1 MSETPQQ
8 YTERILSHSRGKD
21 ALQLLKATPKKLEAQ
36 LKRLDKKAWSRRPEP
51 NRWSVG
57 EILAH
62 LADAELVV
70 SWRLRL
76 VLGSPGVPI
85 QAFDQDVW
93 ASTFNY
99 GRQDPKRSLETFRV
113 LRENNLAMLKSVP
126 KQLWDNFG
134 MHSERGKE
142 TVAHMVKLY
151 AGHDQNHLQQI
162 EKIVKEKR
170 R

>member
-1 MSETPQQ
+1 MAETPQQ
-8 YTERILSHSRGKD
+8 YTERIMSHSQGKD
-21 ALQLLKATPKKLEAQ
+21 ALGLLKETPKKLAAQ
-36 LKRLDKKAWSRRPEP
+36 LKKLDKKGWSRRPEP

-99 GRQDPKRSLETFRV
+99 ARQDPKRSLETFRV

-151 AGHDQNHLQQI
+151 AGHDQNHLLQI